1 MTQTIEYVVKVN
13 AADAQKAVADVEKR
27 FGGVDSVVARVD
39 KNMIMLEKDIKDLNA
54 AIAAGGPNVER
65 YTKELEALSRAAGHA
80 VGAAPGG
87 AAAGGGGKNMG
98 YGLLMFSQTLDD
110 AQYGIKGV
118 VNNVPGLVQ
127 GLGLGMGVAG
137 VAQIAMIAVAQLTG
151 AVTDFIKKQQEA
163 SQAAI
168 KIRNSIL
175 DMRIASL
182 QTTED
187 LRKKL
192 DELNTEI
199 SGGKSAVS
207 KAQTEKEIKDLESS
221 ISNNEQ
227 RLEQLKN
234 SVLARFPEGTR
245 LAVFGDA
252 ERLMSDAE
260 KREATAIKL
269 RINADKEG
277 IENSKTQLDLKLKIL
292 AAEEKLAGM
301 GKGSGGRGGK
311 PKTPAEARD
320 YAVPY
325 EEQAMYGTGFSGLT
339 LMSSILESTA
349 KMRAQAAQ
357 DAADLEKEIRNE
369 IAKHEE
375 KARREAE
382 RAEQLHQSRLESL
395 QGEGLAARMAFDDIA
410 TEHSMENLDRLKAH
424 EFKNLKDRVDWQKN
438 FYDDIGNLL
447 KDSTSSAI
455 GLTEEYLAMRIEG
468 AENAEAIVAQKFLA
482 GVGQQLVGVGTK
494 YLFEGAG
501 MSILG
506 DPRGPL
512 ILGLGAGAIATGVA
526 MGAGS
531 AAWAHTMNGGQIG
544 KPLEDDKAKRDRGT
558 SPRRGRDSGGS
569 GGLNVYVT
577 YGAGG
582 PLPEDIA
589 REIDKVV
596 KQNDRRRGAA

>member
-1 MTQTIEYVVKVN
+1 MTQTIEYIVKVN
-13 AADAQKAVADVEKR
+13 AADAQKAVAEVEKR

-87 AAAGGGGKNMG
+87 AGAGGGGKGMG

-137 VAQIAMIAVAQLTG
+137 AAQIAMIAVSQLTTKL
-151 AVTDFIKKQQEA
+151 TDYIAKQQEA
-163 SQAAI
+163 AQAQVLY
-168 KIRNSIL
+168 RNKLL
-175 DMRIASL
+175 DMRTEALSATADL
-182 QTTED
+182 QK
-187 LRKKL
+187 RL

-199 SGGKSAVS
+199 AGGKEAVAKFTS
-207 KAQTEKEIKDLESS
+207 DQAAKDIDLRIQSVEEEIKKRQGTIEALDRIQFKSS
-221 ISNNEQ
+221 GQEKQIEFEKTQIKN
-227 RLEQLKN
+227 LK
-234 SVLARFPEGTR
+234 TR
-245 LAVFGDA
+245 LDV
-252 ERLMSDAE
+252 E
-260 KREATAIKL
+260 REAKDEAAK
-269 RINADKEG
+269 
-277 IENSKTQLDLKLKIL
+277 QLDLKLKIL
-292 AAEEKLAGM
+292 AAEEKLANA
-301 GKGSGGRGGK
+301 GGRKKGGRTGGA

-357 DAADLEKEIRNE
+357 DAADFENEIRNQ
-369 IAKHEE
+369 IANHEE
-375 KARREAE
+375 KARKEAE

-424 EFKNLKDRVDWQKN
+424 EYKNMKDSVDWQEE
-438 FYDDIGNLL
+438 FYNDIGDLL
-447 KDSTSSAI
+447 KESTSSAI

-506 DPRGPL
+506 DVRGP
-512 ILGLGAGAIATGVA
+512 
-526 MGAGS
+526 
-531 AAWAHTMNGGQIG
+531 
-544 KPLEDDKAKRDRGT
+544 
-558 SPRRGRDSGGS
+558 
-569 GGLNVYVT
+569 
-577 YGAGG
+577 
-582 PLPEDIA
+582 
-589 REIDKVV
+589 
-596 KQNDRRRGAA
+596 

>member
-13 AADAQKAVADVEKR
+13 AADAQKAVAEVEKR

-87 AAAGGGGKNMG
+87 AGAGGGGKGMG

-137 VAQIAMIAVAQLTG
+137 VAQVAMIAVAQLTG
-151 AVTDFIKKQQEA
+151 AVTDFIKKKQEA

-168 KIRNSIL
+168 KIRNAIL

-187 LRKKL
+187 LKKKL

-199 SGGKSAVS
+199 SGGKSSVA

-292 AAEEKLAGM
+292 AAEEKLANAG
-301 GKGSGGRGGK
+301 GGK
-311 PKTPAEARD
+311 KAGRAGGAPKTNNDDSDARLRYDMYIAFLNEEDRQLKEVSEARKKD
-320 YAVPY
+320 
-325 EEQAMYGTGFSGLT
+325 
-339 LMSSILESTA
+339 
-349 KMRAQAAQ
+349 AQ
-357 DAADLEKEIRNE
+357 DAADLENEIRNE

-410 TEHSMENLDRLKAH
+410 TEHSMDNLDRLKAH
-424 EFKNLKDRVDWQKN
+424 EYKNLKDRVDWQEE
-438 FYDDIGNLL
+438 FYNDIGNLL

-512 ILGLGAGAIATGVA
+512 ILGLGAGAIATGVS

-544 KPLEDDKAKRDRGT
+544 KPLEDDKAKRDRGA